1 MLGNRTLAG
10 VYHGIIEKARIDNGV
25 MWAQVHIPAFDTPT
39 SKFVT
44 RWARFTIP
52 WGTFNYGIWGS
63 PHKGEHVLV
72 AFEDGDPERP
82 WIIGYIPNPQE
93 GFTEMPPEFVND
105 DYADKT
111 PFEGQRDDPPGE
123 KQPINPAFIA
133 KSRLW
138 QQYFL
143 LHDKL
148 KRVVIRVCDTGG
160 GECPNLPGQEK
171 PAIELGELAMHNV
184 LLGDLFMILYNRH
197 RHKYV
202 MPGPFLSGPP
212 IEEDQIKCEEHLS
225 HVVYVIR
232 DPWDQPPSPRALAMR
247 EVGQQLLGS
256 GGGGGA
262 GGGGTGGSGEGLGE
276 TVRNIVETA
285 TKFCSD
291 PAGCIGDMAKSVG
304 LPGDVIEEGVRLV
317 GNLIG
322 PLFDAAKKIAKS
334 VGYEI
339 PDVKNLCDMAQAL
352 ADGNLGEVLVKAV
365 PMALSAIGIPTTVID
380 GVISVANGLME
391 LGKSLNDVV
400 KAVGEAF
407 GAQGL
412 AALAG
417 CLCSA
422 FGG

>member
-10 VYHGIIEKARIDNGV
+10 VYHGVIEKARIDNGV
-25 MWAQVHIPAFDTPT
+25 MWARVHVPALDTPT
-39 SKFVT
+39 SKFIT

-72 AFEDGDPERP
+72 AFEDADPERP

-93 GFTEMPPEFVND
+93 GFAEMPPEFVND

-133 KSRLW
+133 KSPQW

-171 PAIELGELAMHNV
+171 PAIELGELAKHNV
-184 LLGDLFMILYNRH
+184 LLGDLFMELYNRH
-197 RHKYV
+197 RHKDV
-202 MPGPFLSGPP
+202 LPGPFLSGPP
-212 IEEDQIKCEEHLS
+212 IEDDQIKCEEHLS

-232 DPWDQPPSPRALAMR
+232 DPWDQPPSPRAQAMR

-256 GGGGGA
+256 SSGGA
-262 GGGGTGGSGEGLGE
+262 GGGGTGSGGEGLEE

-291 PAGCIGDMAKSVG
+291 PAGCIGDMARSAG

-339 PDVKNLCDMAQAL
+339 PDVQDLCGMAQAL
-352 ADGNLGEVLVKAV
+352 ADRNLGEVMVKAV
-365 PMALSAIGIPTTVID
+365 PMALSAIGIPTGVVD
-380 GVISVANGLME
+380 GVIGVAKGLMD
-391 LGKSLNDVV
+391 LGKSTNDIV

-417 CLCSA
+417 CFCSA